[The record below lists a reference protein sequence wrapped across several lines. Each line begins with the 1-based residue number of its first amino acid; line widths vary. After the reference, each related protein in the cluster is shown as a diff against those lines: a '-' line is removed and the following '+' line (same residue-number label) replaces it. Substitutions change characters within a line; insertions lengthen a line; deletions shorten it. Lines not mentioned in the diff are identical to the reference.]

1 MRAKR
6 ATFTF
11 CHFSELLKSLRSNSV
26 ARQVTFNSSKIGGK
40 CQNFK
45 CDILSNF
52 QTMCAI
58 KLEFWMENFPK
69 NWSYISTRSTLTP
82 HGSVASSSVCSMT
95 WLIVSRSE
103 RISARYFVPRTL
115 RRVVAASKCV
125 EWLKHS
131 NNMIY
136 CFSNLGSS
144 RQKGKPWKYW
154 QSRHAIRWKSTA
166 FFSLYT

>member
-1 MRAKR
+1 MPKLQIR
-6 ATFTF
+6 
-11 CHFSELLKSLRSNSV
+11 HIN
-26 ARQVTFNSSKIGGK
+26 
-40 CQNFK
+40 
-45 CDILSNF
+45 NF

-166 FFSLYT
+166 FFFTIYVVACPSYKVIVDNIVYENQQKKKEV